1 MNILDNMKRI
11 KKLKIENELKHDFAY
26 NTDMLATIKKLN
38 ELIDVVNT
46 LIDNRK
52 E

>member
-1 MNILDNMKRI
+1 MK
-11 KKLKIENELKHDFAY
+11 KIEKVEEYKAIPIEVGIY
-26 NTDMLATIKKLN
+26 KAQDMIMQEVTKKLN